1 MNFAPTTLPD
11 VIVIEPRVFEDE
23 RGFFMETWNS
33 RSFEAA
39 GLNQQFVQDNHS
51 GSSRG
56 TIRGLHF
63 QIEQAQGKLVRV
75 TSGEIYDVAVD
86 LRRSSVTF
94 GLYVGVVVSA
104 ENRRSVWIPPGFAH
118 GFQVLSEYCDVVYK
132 CTEFYAPQHERTL
145 LWNDPEVGIDW
156 PLKDEPPML
165 SRRDAEGLA
174 LKDTAGY
181 P

>member
-11 VIVIEPRVFEDE
+11 VIVIEPLVFEDE

-86 LRRSSVTF
+86 LRRSSATF
-94 GLYVGVVVSA
+94 GRYVGVVVSA

-118 GFQVLSEYCDVVYK
+118 GFQVLSEYCGVVYK

-145 LWNDPEVGIDW
+145 LWNDPDVGVDW

-165 SRRDAEGLA
+165 SRRDAEGSA

>member
-11 VIVIEPRVFEDE
+11 VIVIEPLVFEDE

-63 QIEQAQGKLVRV
+63 QIEQAQG
-75 TSGEIYDVAVD
+75 
-86 LRRSSVTF
+86 
-94 GLYVGVVVSA
+94 
-104 ENRRSVWIPPGFAH
+104 
-118 GFQVLSEYCDVVYK
+118 
-132 CTEFYAPQHERTL
+132 
-145 LWNDPEVGIDW
+145 
-156 PLKDEPPML
+156 
-165 SRRDAEGLA
+165 
-174 LKDTAGY
+174 
-181 P
+181 